1 MYLYRAVV
9 SEGNTI
15 DFYPS
20 KTKNY
25 KAAKHYFP
33 KALHKY
39 DVEIRAHKL
48 RREIIATQIVNELVN
63 RMGPV
68 FVASRMAKTGEKAEE
83 VVKAFLIVMGS
94 YGLEGVW
101 KKIEALDNRVP
112 APVQLSALHEVFKVV
127 KRAVT
132 WFLRFGGENLHVET
146 EIEAFRP
153 GIDTLRKSIRKMVPD
168 DVKASIALTES
179 KLTEAGMPAAIANE
193 IAVIKLLS
201 SASDIVNISRKSH
214 DPVDE
219 IAPAYFMVGDHLGL
233 DWLRNQVAGIV
244 PANAWQARVM
254 GGLMDDYFIHQAA
267 ITAAMFSSVSQK
279 TLVDR
284 KIVDTWFEKH
294 VEMVSK
300 INQLVDELREQP
312 KVELEMLV
320 LVSQRIGQLVHVV
333 N

>member
-1 MYLYRAVV
+1 
-9 SEGNTI
+9 
-15 DFYPS
+15 
-20 KTKNY
+20 
-25 KAAKHYFP
+25 
-33 KALHKY
+33 
-39 DVEIRAHKL
+39 
-48 RREIIATQIVNELVN
+48 
-63 RMGPV
+63 
-68 FVASRMAKTGEKAEE
+68 
-83 VVKAFLIVMGS
+83 
-94 YGLEGVW
+94 
-101 KKIEALDNRVP
+101 

-244 PANAWQARVM
+244 PANAWQ
-254 GGLMDDYFIHQAA
+254 
-267 ITAAMFSSVSQK
+267 
-279 TLVDR
+279 
-284 KIVDTWFEKH
+284 
-294 VEMVSK
+294 
-300 INQLVDELREQP
+300 
-312 KVELEMLV
+312 
-320 LVSQRIGQLVHVV
+320 
-333 N
+333 